1 MGQPFINPSVL
12 LLDPQFTDN
21 FSVIQRAQTINN
33 YGEVT
38 TTNVTLLNILGV
50 VTPTTPADLR
60 RVPEYQRGD
69 RNLTIYTRQHLNS
82 AATGLQPDL
91 IKWRGDTFV
100 IRLLLPWTA
109 YGPGWVKAIAASI
122 DSVEAPT

>member
-21 FSVIQRAQTINN
+21 FTVTQRVQTINT

-38 TTNVTLLNILGV
+38 TTPTVLRNILGV
-50 VTPTTPADLR
+50 VTPTKRDDLER
-60 RVPEYQRGD
+60 LPEAQRGN
-69 RNLTIYTRQHLNS
+69 RNLTIYTRQHLNT
-82 AATGLQPDL
+82 AAMGLQPDL
-91 IKWRGDTFV
+91 ITWRGDTFV
-100 IRLLLPWTA
+100 VRMLLPWTA
-109 YGPGWVKAIAASI
+109 YGPGWVKAVVASI